1 MDLTRRRALATGATV
16 ASAALGGCTS
26 LNPLSGGESGGGA
39 GASGGADPDSGDAG
53 AMAGSSTPT
62 PTPAPAPTTT
72 PAVSQGGG
80 TTETAVA
87 EVEWFVRDFPATV
100 DRYLTASSRALG
112 LVESLDSRASVS
124 AADLD
129 RLETLLGRVE
139 TVVYDDLVTHFDAR
153 PTIRSYNDDRL
164 SELRALQERSD
175 WEAVQAVLSGM
186 AERYRGLSTRAW
198 VEETFQ
204 TDPVGGRL
212 ADRLTADG
220 AADRAAVMLYY
231 APTDTLERVQADP
244 SAYGGALPG
253 GRADVPGYERTFGP
267 TGVAA
272 YRTARAFLT
281 YVSLRFD
288 RQSQPV
294 FLQQYRDADRAAGAV
309 GRMLSTSGAV
319 TAEGT
324 EPLGGQEWRRVFY
337 RANGGVTYAFVL
349 RTGRY
354 VLVAAPSQTAWGER
368 DDSWSVPLELGWF
381 WDA

>member
-1 MDLTRRRALATGATV
+1 MDLTRRQALATGATV

-26 LNPLSGGESGGGA
+26 LNPLSGGESRGDA
-39 GASGGADPDSGDAG
+39 GASGGADPGSGDAG

-62 PTPAPAPTTT
+62 PTPTTT
-72 PAVSQGGG
+72 PAVSQGEG

-87 EVEWFVRDFPATV
+87 EIEWFVRDFPATV

-153 PTIRSYNDDRL
+153 PAIRSYNDDRL

-175 WEAVQAVLSGM
+175 WEAVQEVLSGM

-244 SAYGGALPG
+244 SASEGALPG

-294 FLQQYRDADRAAGAV
+294 FLQRYRDADRAAGAV

-324 EPLGGQEWRRVFY
+324 ETLGGQEWRRVFY

-354 VLVAAPSQTAWGER
+354 VLVAAPSQTAWAER

>member
-39 GASGGADPDSGDAG
+39 GASGGADSNSGDAG
-53 AMAGSSTPT
+53 AMAESSTPT
-62 PTPAPAPTTT
+62 PAPTTT
-72 PAVSQGGG
+72 PAVSQGGS

-87 EVEWFVRDFPATV
+87 EIEWFVREFPATV

-129 RLETLLGRVE
+129 RLETLLSRVE
-139 TVVYDDLVTHFDAR
+139 TVVYDDLVTHFDTR
-153 PTIRSYNDDRL
+153 PTVRSYNDDRL

-175 WEAVQAVLSGM
+175 WEAVQEVLSGM
-186 AERYRGLSTRAW
+186 TERYRGLSTRAW

-220 AADRAAVMLYY
+220 ATDRAAVMLYY
-231 APTDTLERVQADP
+231 APTDSLERVQADP
-244 SAYGGALPG
+244 SAYEGALPG
-253 GRADVPGYERTFGP
+253 GRTDVSGYERTFDP
-267 TGVAA
+267 TAVAA
-272 YRTARAFLT
+272 YRTTRAFLT
-281 YVSLRFD
+281 YVSLQFD

-294 FLQQYRDADRAAGAV
+294 FLQQYRDADRAEGAV
-309 GRMLSTSGAV
+309 ERMLSASGAV

-324 EPLGGQEWRRVFY
+324 QTLGGQEWRRVFY

-354 VLVAAPSQTAWGER
+354 VLVAAPSQTAWDER
-368 DDSWSVPLELGWF
+368 DDSWSAPLELGWF